1 MHRRRKWKSQWW
13 NHRLNLK
20 KKSQFPKPIKTK
32 AIIVFDSLVYHLP
45 DMTERGRVSI
55 ELRFMNEGE
64 APLSIKEVDV
74 VCSCT
79 TEVPFLDILP
89 SKEGKIGIQ
98 YN

>member
-1 MHRRRKWKSQWW
+1 MEESMVESSSKP
-13 NHRLNLK
+13 K
-20 KKSQFPKPIKTK
+20 KEIAVSKPKPIKKK